1 VDGLVQLLLLRDAP
15 QEPASVTHVEGR
27 VVRISIAPVK
37 ALALV
42 YPEEV
47 DVGLAGVEGNRRF
60 WLVDRDGRLVN
71 DKTHPQLLRVRAG
84 WDEATRQLALTF
96 PDREVVEGA
105 VEPGE
110 PVEATMYGEPHSS
123 RAVPGP
129 WQDAL
134 SDYAGEPLT
143 LLWSERG
150 AVDRGVGGGAVTVV
164 SRASLERLGRE
175 AGAAEP
181 VDGRRFRML
190 FEIDGFGPHE
200 EDEWIGGRLEIGEAV
215 LALTGDVGRCVVTKT
230 NPDTAE
236 IDLDTLGTLAAYRP
250 EGRTERLPFGV
261 HGAVVQPGRVRI
273 GDSVRPVVRD
283 RVAT

>member
-1 VDGLVQLLLLRDAP
+1 LRDVRSTPYWLDSAQAP
-15 QEPASVTHVEGR
+15 QPC
-27 VVRISIAPVK
+27 
-37 ALALV
+37 
-42 YPEEV
+42 
-47 DVGLAGVEGNRRF
+47 D
-60 WLVDRDGRLVN
+60 
-71 DKTHPQLLRVRAG
+71 
-84 WDEATRQLALTF
+84 
-96 PDREVVEGA
+96 
-105 VEPGE
+105 
-110 PVEATMYGEPHSS
+110 
-123 RAVPGP
+123 
-129 WQDAL
+129 
-134 SDYAGEPLT
+134 PLT
-143 LLWSERG
+143 QDTVTDL
-150 AVDRGVGGGAVTVV
+150 AVVGGGYTGLWAALLAKERDPSRDVV
-164 SRASLERLGRE
+164 LLESHQVGWAASGRNGGFCSSSLTHGLRNGLDRFADEMPLLERLGRE